1 MVHRCIPQCLFV
13 YFWPHH
19 LVCRILIPWPGVEPW
34 PVAVKAW
41 SPDPWTTREFLSSV
55 FKIQHCLW
63 AFGLHVAQDVAW
75 ADSSSIL
82 HCWTFRR
89 FPGFALRA
97 LLCTIVSSL
106 HAQVYRSYCC
116 NPREFSVLLQVRVLS
131 KRGHIHSTPVLAASP
146 LPLLSTWCC

>member
-13 YFWPHH
+13 YFWPHP

-41 SPDPWTTREFLSSV
+41 SPDPQTAREFPSSV
-55 FKIQHCLW
+55 FKIHRCLW
-63 AFGLHVAQDVAW
+63 AFGLHVARGVAR
-75 ADSSSIL
+75 ADSSSVL

-89 FPGFALRA
+89 FPGFALK
-97 LLCTIVSSL
+97 LCSAQFVSSL
-106 HAQVYRSYCC
+106 HARVYRSYCC
-116 NPREFSVLLQVRVLS
+116 NPREFQFYYRSGCSPKGVAS
-131 KRGHIHSTPVLAASP
+131 IPHPILAASP